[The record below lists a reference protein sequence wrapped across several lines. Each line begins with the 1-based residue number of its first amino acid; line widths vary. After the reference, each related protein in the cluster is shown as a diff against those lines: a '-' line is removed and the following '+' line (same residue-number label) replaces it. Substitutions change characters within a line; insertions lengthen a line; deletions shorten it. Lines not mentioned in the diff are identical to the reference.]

1 MNAYVESGRN
11 AQRLLVQANSSAREQ
26 RLLESLRGFKL
37 VINLMGAAAIF
48 GIPAVGALLWSAQA
62 AAYVALNFLA
72 VIVVLELM
80 ERRVKH
86 ELTAVREQRRVES
99 APSA

>member
-1 MNAYVESGRN
+1 MNAYIESGRS
-11 AQRLLVQANSSAREQ
+11 AQRMLGEAKSSAQEQ

-37 VINLMGAAAIF
+37 VINLMGVAAMAAI
-48 GIPAVGALLWSAQA
+48 PMVGALLWSAQA

-80 ERRVKH
+80 ERRVKA
-86 ELTAVREQRRVES
+86 ELAAVRDQRRHET